1 MILSMLCLCTII
13 ACFSSYFVKALS
25 LSSGEEITIQADFAT
40 IDEAKGMVVY
50 EGNVILLQGAFTLKG
65 KMIRAKSDD
74 DNVTSFFAN
83 GNPAFFSQ
91 QRKSSDKQY
100 VEGRA
105 TQISYHSKDKKII
118 LKGNASISLGDSE
131 FAGDDISYFLETGKM
146 AAKGTKEDRVKM
158 KMKPDAINE

>member
-65 KMIRAKSDD
+65 
-74 DNVTSFFAN
+74 
-83 GNPAFFSQ
+83 
-91 QRKSSDKQY
+91 
-100 VEGRA
+100 
-105 TQISYHSKDKKII
+105 
-118 LKGNASISLGDSE
+118 
-131 FAGDDISYFLETGKM
+131 
-146 AAKGTKEDRVKM
+146 
-158 KMKPDAINE
+158 